1 MCGIVGVLHKN
12 AYRVILDGLIMLQ
25 NRGYDSAGI
34 SIHDGSGILTDKIAS
49 TDELDSIDYLKR
61 NFIVGSLGIGHTRWA
76 THGSKTTVNSHPHV
90 SACGGI
96 SLVHNGIIEN
106 YKSLKTMVNMDCVS
120 ETDSEVLVHLIE
132 HYYYIQIGEP
142 IEKMTKTLE
151 IVTNLLEGTWGIVVI
166 HSDCPNTLFATR
178 YGSPLLVGYDENH
191 AIITSEQSG
200 FNRYIKNY
208 FVLNNR
214 DICIIH
220 KGEVLNVETKENY
233 EKREVN
239 QIDDYDCS
247 PYQHFMIKEIY
258 EQEYSCLHSLKLGS
272 RLKDDYVRLGG
283 LDQHK
288 DILKSLEN
296 IIILGCGTSYFAGL
310 YGSHFFKQLCC
321 FNSVQ
326 VIDGADFSISDVN
339 KKGRTG
345 LILLSQS
352 GETKDLY
359 RVIKIAQSHDLF
371 TIGVVN
377 VVDSLIAREV
387 HCGCYIHA
395 GKEMAVASTKSF
407 TSQVIVLVLISL
419 WFSQNCNYEEARLKR
434 QHVIKDIHNLSMDIK
449 RTLLQH
455 ENVKKFVH
463 YFIDQSSLFILG
475 KGPGEAI
482 AKEGALKVKEVSYIH
497 AEGYSTSCLKHGPF
511 ALLKKDF
518 PVLLLC
524 ADDEYLS
531 KNMNAYEEISS
542 RNANVIKIISSHIR
556 DMVHEKNIVI
566 PHNSSF
572 SHLLMVVILQM
583 LSYEIAISKN
593 INPDKPRNLAKVV
606 TVE

>member
-1 MCGIVGVLHKN
+1 MCGIVGVIHN
-12 AYRVILDGLIMLQ
+12 DAYNVILDGLIMLQ

-34 SIHDGSGILTDKIAS
+34 SIDSSGILTEKIAS
-49 TDELDSIDYLKR
+49 TEELDSIDYLKKK
-61 NFIVGSLGIGHTRWA
+61 FLKGSLGIGHTRWA
-76 THGSKTTVNSHPHV
+76 THGSKTTINSHPHV
-90 SACGGI
+90 SVNGKV

-106 YKSLKTMVNMDCVS
+106 YKALKEILKTDCVS

-132 HYYYIQIGEP
+132 HYYNIQIGEP

-151 IVTNLLEGTWGIVVI
+151 IVTNMLEGTWGLVVI

-178 YGSPLLVGYDENH
+178 YGSPLLVGYDDNN

-200 FNRYIKNY
+200 FNRYVRNY

-214 DICIIH
+214 DICIIN
-220 KGEVLNVETKENY
+220 KDRVLNIETKENY
-233 EKREVN
+233 EKRVVN
-239 QIDDYDCS
+239 QTDSYDCS
-247 PYQHFMIKEIY
+247 PFSHFMIKEIY
-258 EQEYSCLHSLKLGS
+258 EQEHSCLRSLKLGS
-272 RLKDDYVRLGG
+272 RLKEEHVRLGG
-283 LDQHK
+283 LDQQK
-288 DILKSLEN
+288 DILKALDN

-326 VIDGADFSISDVN
+326 VIDGADFNINDVN

-387 HCGCYIHA
+387 NCGCYIHA

-419 WFSQNCNYEEARLKR
+419 WFSQNCNYHDAMLQR
-434 QHVIKDIHNLSMDIK
+434 QQVIKDIHNLSMDIK
-449 RTLLQH
+449 RTLMQH
-455 ENVKKFVH
+455 ENIKKFVD
-463 YFIDQSSLFILG
+463 YFKDQSSLFLLG

-482 AKEGALKVKEVSYIH
+482 AKEGALKIKEVSYIH
-497 AEGYSTSCLKHGPF
+497 AEGYSTSSLKHGPF

-518 PVLLLC
+518 PVILLC
-524 ADDEYLS
+524 GDDEYLS
-531 KNMNAYEEISS
+531 KNINAYEEINS
-542 RNANVIKIISSHIR
+542 RNANVIKIISSHSHS
-556 DMVHEKNIVI
+556 DSNEKNIIV

-572 SHLLMVVILQM
+572 SYLLMVIVLQL
-583 LSYEIAISKN
+583 LSYETAISKN

>member
-1 MCGIVGVLHKN
+1 MCGIVGVIHN
-12 AYRVILDGLIMLQ
+12 DAYNVILDGLIMLQ

-34 SIHDGSGILTDKIAS
+34 SIDSSGILTEKIAS
-49 TDELDSIDYLKR
+49 TEELDSIDYLKKK
-61 NFIVGSLGIGHTRWA
+61 FLKGSLGIGHTRWA
-76 THGSKTTVNSHPHV
+76 THGSKTTINSHPHV
-90 SACGGI
+90 SVDGKV

-106 YKSLKTMVNMDCVS
+106 YKVLKEILKTDCIS

-132 HYYYIQIGEP
+132 HYYNIQIGEP

-151 IVTNLLEGTWGIVVI
+151 IVTSMLEGTWGLVII

-178 YGSPLLVGYDENH
+178 YGSPLLVGYDDNN

-200 FNRYIKNY
+200 FNRYVRNY

-214 DICIIH
+214 DICIIN
-220 KGEVLNVETKENY
+220 KDRVLNIETKENY
-233 EKREVN
+233 EKRIVN
-239 QIDDYDCS
+239 QTDRYDCS
-247 PYQHFMIKEIY
+247 PFSHFMIKEIY
-258 EQEYSCLHSLKLGS
+258 EQEHSCLRSLKLGS
-272 RLKDDYVRLGG
+272 RLKEEHVRLGG
-283 LDQHK
+283 LDQQK
-288 DILKSLEN
+288 DILKALDN

-326 VIDGADFSISDVN
+326 VIDGADFNINDVN

-387 HCGCYIHA
+387 NCGCYIHA

-419 WFSQNCNYEEARLKR
+419 WFSQNCNYDEAMLQR
-434 QHVIKDIHNLSMDIK
+434 QQVIKDIHNLSMDIK
-449 RTLLQH
+449 RTLMQH
-455 ENVKKFVH
+455 ENIKKFVD
-463 YFIDQSSLFILG
+463 YFKDQSSLFLLG
-475 KGPGEAI
+475 KGPGESI
-482 AKEGALKVKEVSYIH
+482 AKEGALKIKEVSYIH
-497 AEGYSTSCLKHGPF
+497 AEGYSTSSLKHGPF

-518 PVLLLC
+518 PVILLC
-524 ADDEYLS
+524 GDDEYLS
-531 KNMNAYEEISS
+531 KNINAYEEINS
-542 RNANVIKIISSHIR
+542 RNANVIKIISSHSHS
-556 DMVHEKNIVI
+556 VSNEKNIIV

-572 SHLLMVVILQM
+572 SYLLMVIVLQL
-583 LSYEIAISKN
+583 LSYETAISKN

>member
-1 MCGIVGVLHKN
+1 MCGIVGVIHN
-12 AYRVILDGLIMLQ
+12 DAYNVILDGLIMLQ

-34 SIHDGSGILTDKIAS
+34 SIDSSGILTEKIAS
-49 TDELDSIDYLKR
+49 TEELDSIDYLKKK
-61 NFIVGSLGIGHTRWA
+61 FLKGSLGIGHTRWA
-76 THGSKTTVNSHPHV
+76 THGSKTTINSHPHV
-90 SACGGI
+90 SVDGKV

-106 YKSLKTMVNMDCVS
+106 YKGLKEIFKTDCIS

-132 HYYYIQIGEP
+132 HYYNIQIGEP

-151 IVTNLLEGTWGIVVI
+151 IVTNMLEGTWGLVII

-178 YGSPLLVGYDENH
+178 YGSPLLVGYDDNN

-200 FNRYIKNY
+200 FNRYVRNY

-214 DICIIH
+214 DICIIN
-220 KGEVLNVETKENY
+220 KDRVLNIETKENY
-233 EKREVN
+233 EKRIVN
-239 QIDDYDCS
+239 QVDRYDCS
-247 PYQHFMIKEIY
+247 PFEHFMIKEIY
-258 EQEYSCLHSLKLGS
+258 EQEHSCLRSLKLGS
-272 RLKDDYVRLGG
+272 RLKEEHVRLGG
-283 LDQHK
+283 LDQQK
-288 DILKSLEN
+288 DILKALDN

-310 YGSHFFKQLCC
+310 YGSHFFKQLCY

-326 VIDGADFSISDVN
+326 VIDGADFNINDVN

-387 HCGCYIHA
+387 NCGCYIHA

-419 WFSQNCNYEEARLKR
+419 WFSQNCNYDEAMLQR
-434 QHVIKDIHNLSMDIK
+434 QQVIKDIHNLSMDIK
-449 RTLLQH
+449 RTLMQH
-455 ENVKKFVH
+455 ENIKKFVD
-463 YFIDQSSLFILG
+463 YFKDQPSLFLLG

-482 AKEGALKVKEVSYIH
+482 AKEGALKIKEVSYIH
-497 AEGYSTSCLKHGPF
+497 AEGYSTSSLKHGPF

-518 PVLLLC
+518 PVILLC
-524 ADDEYLS
+524 GDDEYLS
-531 KNMNAYEEISS
+531 KNINAYEEINS
-542 RNANVIKIISSHIR
+542 RNANVIKIISSHSHS
-556 DMVHEKNIVI
+556 VSNEKNIIV
-566 PHNSSF
+566 PQNSSF
-572 SHLLMVVILQM
+572 SYLLMVIVLQL
-583 LSYEIAISKN
+583 LSYETAISKN

>member
-1 MCGIVGVLHKN
+1 MCGIVGVIHN
-12 AYRVILDGLIMLQ
+12 DAYNVILDGLIMLQ

-34 SIHDGSGILTDKIAS
+34 SIDSGGILTEKIAS
-49 TDELDSIDYLKR
+49 TEELDSIDYLKKK
-61 NFIVGSLGIGHTRWA
+61 FLKGSLGIGHTRWA
-76 THGSKTTVNSHPHV
+76 THGSKTTINSHPHV
-90 SACGGI
+90 SVNGKV

-106 YKSLKTMVNMDCVS
+106 YKALKEILKTECVS

-132 HYYYIQIGEP
+132 QYYYIQIGEP

-151 IVTNLLEGTWGIVVI
+151 IVTNMLEGTWGLVVI

-178 YGSPLLVGYDENH
+178 YGSPLLVGYDDNN

-200 FNRYIKNY
+200 FNRYVRNY

-214 DICIIH
+214 DICIIN
-220 KGEVLNVETKENY
+220 KDRVLNIETKENY
-233 EKREVN
+233 EKRVVN
-239 QIDDYDCS
+239 QTDSYDCS
-247 PYQHFMIKEIY
+247 PFSHFMIKEIY
-258 EQEYSCLHSLKLGS
+258 EQEHSCLRSLKLGS
-272 RLKDDYVRLGG
+272 RLKEEHVRLGG
-283 LDQHK
+283 LDQQK
-288 DILKSLEN
+288 DILKALDN

-326 VIDGADFSISDVN
+326 VIDGADFNINDVN

-387 HCGCYIHA
+387 NCGCYIHA

-419 WFSQNCNYEEARLKR
+419 WFSQNCNYHDAMLQR
-434 QHVIKDIHNLSMDIK
+434 QQVIKDIHNLSMDIK
-449 RTLLQH
+449 RTLMQH
-455 ENVKKFVH
+455 ENIKKFVD
-463 YFIDQSSLFILG
+463 YFKDQSSLFLLG

-482 AKEGALKVKEVSYIH
+482 AKEGALKIKEVSYIH
-497 AEGYSTSCLKHGPF
+497 AEGYSTSSLKHGPF

-518 PVLLLC
+518 PVILLC
-524 ADDEYLS
+524 GDDEYLS
-531 KNMNAYEEISS
+531 KNINAYEEINS
-542 RNANVIKIISSHIR
+542 RNANVIKIISSHSHS
-556 DMVHEKNIVI
+556 DSNEKNIIV

-572 SHLLMVVILQM
+572 SYLLMVIVLQL
-583 LSYEIAISKN
+583 LSYETAISKN

>member
-1 MCGIVGVLHKN
+1 MCGIVGVIHN
-12 AYRVILDGLIMLQ
+12 DAYNVILDGLIMLQ

-34 SIHDGSGILTDKIAS
+34 SIDSSGILTEKIAS
-49 TDELDSIDYLKR
+49 TEELDSIDYLKKK
-61 NFIVGSLGIGHTRWA
+61 FLKGSLGIGHTRWA
-76 THGSKTTVNSHPHV
+76 THGSKTTINSHPHV
-90 SACGGI
+90 SVDGKV

-106 YKSLKTMVNMDCVS
+106 YKGLKEIFKTDCIS

-132 HYYYIQIGEP
+132 HYYNIQIGEP

-151 IVTNLLEGTWGIVVI
+151 IVTNMLEGTWGLVII

-178 YGSPLLVGYDENH
+178 YGSPLLVGYDDNN

-200 FNRYIKNY
+200 FNRYVRNY

-214 DICIIH
+214 DICIIN
-220 KGEVLNVETKENY
+220 KDRVLNIETKENY
-233 EKREVN
+233 EKRVVN
-239 QIDDYDCS
+239 QVDRYDCS
-247 PYQHFMIKEIY
+247 PFSHFMIKEIY
-258 EQEYSCLHSLKLGS
+258 EQEHSCLRSLKLGS
-272 RLKDDYVRLGG
+272 RLKEEYVRLGG
-283 LDQHK
+283 LDQQK
-288 DILKSLEN
+288 DILKALDN

-326 VIDGADFSISDVN
+326 VIDGADFNINDVN

-387 HCGCYIHA
+387 NCGCYIHA

-419 WFSQNCNYEEARLKR
+419 WFSQNCNYHDAMLQR
-434 QHVIKDIHNLSMDIK
+434 QQVIKDIHNLSMDIK
-449 RTLLQH
+449 RTLVQH
-455 ENVKKFVH
+455 ENIKKFVD
-463 YFIDQSSLFILG
+463 YFKDQSSLFLLG

-482 AKEGALKVKEVSYIH
+482 AKEGALKIKEVSYIH
-497 AEGYSTSCLKHGPF
+497 AEGYSTSSLKHGPF

-518 PVLLLC
+518 PVILLC
-524 ADDEYLS
+524 GDDEYLS
-531 KNMNAYEEISS
+531 KNINAYEEINS
-542 RNANVIKIISSHIR
+542 RNANVIKIISSHSHS
-556 DMVHEKNIVI
+556 DSNEKNIIV

-572 SHLLMVVILQM
+572 SYLLMVIVLQL
-583 LSYEIAISKN
+583 LSYETAISKN

>member
-1 MCGIVGVLHKN
+1 MCGIVGVIHN
-12 AYRVILDGLIMLQ
+12 DAYNVILDGLIMLQ

-34 SIHDGSGILTDKIAS
+34 SIDSSGILTEKIAS
-49 TDELDSIDYLKR
+49 TEELDSIDYLKKK
-61 NFIVGSLGIGHTRWA
+61 FLKGSLGIGHTRWA
-76 THGSKTTVNSHPHV
+76 THGSKTTINSHPHV
-90 SACGGI
+90 SVDGKV

-106 YKSLKTMVNMDCVS
+106 YKALKEILKTDCIS

-132 HYYYIQIGEP
+132 HYYNIQIGEP

-151 IVTNLLEGTWGIVVI
+151 IVTNMLEGTWGLVVI

-178 YGSPLLVGYDENH
+178 YGSPLLVGYDDNN

-200 FNRYIKNY
+200 FNRYVRNY

-214 DICIIH
+214 DICIIN
-220 KGEVLNVETKENY
+220 KDRVLNIETKENY
-233 EKREVN
+233 EKRIVN
-239 QIDDYDCS
+239 QVDRYDCS
-247 PYQHFMIKEIY
+247 PFSHFMIKEIY
-258 EQEYSCLHSLKLGS
+258 EQEHSCLRSLKLGS
-272 RLKDDYVRLGG
+272 RLKEEHVRLGG
-283 LDQHK
+283 LDQQK
-288 DILKSLEN
+288 DILKALDN

-326 VIDGADFSISDVN
+326 VIDGADFNINDVN

-387 HCGCYIHA
+387 NCGCYIHA

-419 WFSQNCNYEEARLKR
+419 WFSQNCNYHDAMLQR
-434 QHVIKDIHNLSMDIK
+434 QQVIKDIHNLSMDIK
-449 RTLLQH
+449 RTLIQH
-455 ENVKKFVH
+455 ENIKKFVD
-463 YFIDQSSLFILG
+463 YFKDQSSLFLLG

-482 AKEGALKVKEVSYIH
+482 AKEGALKIKEVSYIH
-497 AEGYSTSCLKHGPF
+497 AEGYSTSSLKHGPF

-518 PVLLLC
+518 PVILLC
-524 ADDEYLS
+524 GDDEYLS
-531 KNMNAYEEISS
+531 KNINAYEEINS
-542 RNANVIKIISSHIR
+542 RNANVIKIISSHSHS
-556 DMVHEKNIVI
+556 DSNEKNIIV

-572 SHLLMVVILQM
+572 SYLLMVIVLQL
-583 LSYEIAISKN
+583 LSYETAISKN

>member
-1 MCGIVGVLHKN
+1 MCGIVGVIHN
-12 AYRVILDGLIMLQ
+12 DAYNVILDGLIMLQ

-34 SIHDGSGILTDKIAS
+34 SIDSSGILTEKIAS
-49 TDELDSIDYLKR
+49 TEELDSIDYLKKK
-61 NFIVGSLGIGHTRWA
+61 FLKGSLGIGHTRWA
-76 THGSKTTVNSHPHV
+76 THGSKTTINSHPHV
-90 SACGGI
+90 SVDGKV

-106 YKSLKTMVNMDCVS
+106 YKALKEILKTDCIS

-132 HYYYIQIGEP
+132 HYYNIQIGEP

-151 IVTNLLEGTWGIVVI
+151 IVTNMLEGTWGLVVI

-178 YGSPLLVGYDENH
+178 YGSPLLVGYDDNN

-200 FNRYIKNY
+200 FNRYVRNY

-214 DICIIH
+214 DICIIN
-220 KGEVLNVETKENY
+220 KDRVLNIETKENY
-233 EKREVN
+233 EKRVVN
-239 QIDDYDCS
+239 QTDSYDCS
-247 PYQHFMIKEIY
+247 PFSHFMIKEIY
-258 EQEYSCLHSLKLGS
+258 EQEHSCLRSLKLGS
-272 RLKDDYVRLGG
+272 RLKEEHVRLGG
-283 LDQHK
+283 LDQQK
-288 DILKSLEN
+288 DILKALDN

-326 VIDGADFSISDVN
+326 VIDGADFNINDVN

-387 HCGCYIHA
+387 NCGCYIHA

-419 WFSQNCNYEEARLKR
+419 WFSQNCNYHDAMLQR
-434 QHVIKDIHNLSMDIK
+434 QQVIKDIHNLSMDIK
-449 RTLLQH
+449 RTLIQH
-455 ENVKKFVH
+455 ENIKKFVD
-463 YFIDQSSLFILG
+463 YFKDQSSLFLLG

-482 AKEGALKVKEVSYIH
+482 AKEGALKIKEVSYIH
-497 AEGYSTSCLKHGPF
+497 AEGYSTSSLKHGPF

-518 PVLLLC
+518 PVILLC
-524 ADDEYLS
+524 GDDEYLS
-531 KNMNAYEEISS
+531 KNINAYEEINS
-542 RNANVIKIISSHIR
+542 RNANVIKIISSHSHS
-556 DMVHEKNIVI
+556 DSNEKNIIV

-572 SHLLMVVILQM
+572 SYLLMVIVLQL
-583 LSYEIAISKN
+583 LSYETAISKN

>member
-1 MCGIVGVLHKN
+1 MCGIVGVIHN
-12 AYRVILDGLIMLQ
+12 DAYNVILDGLIMLQ

-34 SIHDGSGILTDKIAS
+34 SIDSNGILTEKIAS
-49 TDELDSIDYLKR
+49 TEELDSIHYLKKK
-61 NFIVGSLGIGHTRWA
+61 FLKGSLGIGHTRWA
-76 THGSKTTVNSHPHV
+76 THGSKTTINSHPHV
-90 SACGGI
+90 SVNGKV

-106 YKSLKTMVNMDCVS
+106 YKALKEILKTECVS

-132 HYYYIQIGEP
+132 QYYYIQIGEP

-151 IVTNLLEGTWGIVVI
+151 IVTNMLEGTWGLVVI

-178 YGSPLLVGYDENH
+178 YGSPLLVGYDDNN

-200 FNRYIKNY
+200 FNRYVRNY

-214 DICIIH
+214 DICIIN
-220 KGEVLNVETKENY
+220 KDRVLNIETKENY
-233 EKREVN
+233 EKRVVN
-239 QIDDYDCS
+239 QTDSYDCS
-247 PYQHFMIKEIY
+247 PFSHFMIKEIY
-258 EQEYSCLHSLKLGS
+258 EQEHSCLRSLKLGS
-272 RLKDDYVRLGG
+272 RLKEEHVRLGG
-283 LDQHK
+283 LDQQK
-288 DILKSLEN
+288 DILKALDN

-326 VIDGADFSISDVN
+326 VIDGADFNINDVN

-387 HCGCYIHA
+387 NCGCYIHA

-419 WFSQNCNYEEARLKR
+419 WFSQNCNYHDAMLQR
-434 QHVIKDIHNLSMDIK
+434 QQVIKDIHNLSMDIK
-449 RTLLQH
+449 RTLMQH
-455 ENVKKFVH
+455 ENIKKFVD
-463 YFIDQSSLFILG
+463 YLKDQPSLFLLG
-475 KGPGEAI
+475 KGPGESI
-482 AKEGALKVKEVSYIH
+482 AKEGALKIKEVSYIH
-497 AEGYSTSCLKHGPF
+497 AEGYSTSSLKHGPF

-518 PVLLLC
+518 PVILLC
-524 ADDEYLS
+524 GDDEYLS
-531 KNMNAYEEISS
+531 KNINAYEEINS
-542 RNANVIKIISSHIR
+542 RNANVIKIISSHSHS
-556 DMVHEKNIVI
+556 DSNEKNIIV

-572 SHLLMVVILQM
+572 SYLLMVIVLQL
-583 LSYEIAISKN
+583 LSYETAISKN

>member
-1 MCGIVGVLHKN
+1 MCGIVGVIHN
-12 AYRVILDGLIMLQ
+12 DAYNVILDGLIMLQ

-34 SIHDGSGILTDKIAS
+34 SIDSSGILTEKIAS
-49 TDELDSIDYLKR
+49 TEELDSIDYLKKK
-61 NFIVGSLGIGHTRWA
+61 FLKGSLGIGHTRWA
-76 THGSKTTVNSHPHV
+76 THGSKTTINSHPHV
-90 SACGGI
+90 SVDGKV

-106 YKSLKTMVNMDCVS
+106 YKGLKEIFKTDCIS

-132 HYYYIQIGEP
+132 HYYNIQIGEP

-151 IVTNLLEGTWGIVVI
+151 IVTNMLEGTWGLVII

-178 YGSPLLVGYDENH
+178 YGSPLLVGYDDNN

-200 FNRYIKNY
+200 FNRYVRNY

-214 DICIIH
+214 DICIIN
-220 KGEVLNVETKENY
+220 KDRVLNIETKENY
-233 EKREVN
+233 EKRIVN
-239 QIDDYDCS
+239 QVDRYDCS
-247 PYQHFMIKEIY
+247 PFEHFMIKEIY
-258 EQEYSCLHSLKLGS
+258 EQEHSCLRSLKLGS
-272 RLKDDYVRLGG
+272 RLKEEHVRLGG
-283 LDQHK
+283 LDQQK
-288 DILKSLEN
+288 DILKALDN

-310 YGSHFFKQLCC
+310 YGSHFFKQLCY

-326 VIDGADFSISDVN
+326 VIDGADFNINDVN

-387 HCGCYIHA
+387 NCGCYIHA

-419 WFSQNCNYEEARLKR
+419 WFSQNCNYDEAMLQR
-434 QHVIKDIHNLSMDIK
+434 QQVIKDIHNLSMDIK
-449 RTLLQH
+449 RTLMQH
-455 ENVKKFVH
+455 ENIKKFVD
-463 YFIDQSSLFILG
+463 YFKDQPSLFLLG
-475 KGPGEAI
+475 KGPGESI
-482 AKEGALKVKEVSYIH
+482 AKEGALKIKEVSYIH
-497 AEGYSTSCLKHGPF
+497 AEGYSTSSLKHGPF

-518 PVLLLC
+518 PVILLC
-524 ADDEYLS
+524 GDDEYLS
-531 KNMNAYEEISS
+531 KNINAYEEINS
-542 RNANVIKIISSHIR
+542 RNANVIKIISSHSHS
-556 DMVHEKNIVI
+556 VSNEKNIIV
-566 PHNSSF
+566 PQNSSF
-572 SHLLMVVILQM
+572 SYLLMVIVLQL
-583 LSYEIAISKN
+583 LSYETAISKN

>member
-1 MCGIVGVLHKN
+1 MCGIVGVIHN
-12 AYRVILDGLIMLQ
+12 DAYNVILDGLIMLQ

-34 SIHDGSGILTDKIAS
+34 SIDSGGILTEKIAS
-49 TDELDSIDYLKR
+49 TEELDSIDYLKKK
-61 NFIVGSLGIGHTRWA
+61 FLKGSLGIGHTRWA
-76 THGSKTTVNSHPHV
+76 THGSKTTINSHPHV
-90 SACGGI
+90 SVNGKV

-106 YKSLKTMVNMDCVS
+106 YKALKEIFKTDCIS

-132 HYYYIQIGEP
+132 HYYNIQIGEP

-151 IVTNLLEGTWGIVVI
+151 IVTNMLEGTWGLVVI

-178 YGSPLLVGYDENH
+178 YGSPLLVGYDDNN

-200 FNRYIKNY
+200 FNRYVRNY

-214 DICIIH
+214 DICIIN
-220 KGEVLNVETKENY
+220 KDRVLNIETKENY
-233 EKREVN
+233 EKRIVN
-239 QIDDYDCS
+239 QVDRYDCS
-247 PYQHFMIKEIY
+247 PFSHFMIKEIY
-258 EQEYSCLHSLKLGS
+258 EQEHSCLRSLKLGS
-272 RLKDDYVRLGG
+272 RLKEEHVRLGG
-283 LDQHK
+283 LDQQK
-288 DILKSLEN
+288 DILKALDN

-326 VIDGADFSISDVN
+326 VIDGADFNINDVN

-387 HCGCYIHA
+387 NCGCYIHA

-419 WFSQNCNYEEARLKR
+419 WFSQNCNYHDAMLQR
-434 QHVIKDIHNLSMDIK
+434 QQVIKDIHNLSMDIK
-449 RTLLQH
+449 RTLMQH
-455 ENVKKFVH
+455 KNIKKFVD
-463 YFIDQSSLFILG
+463 YFKDQSSLFLLG

-482 AKEGALKVKEVSYIH
+482 AKEGALKIKEVSYIH
-497 AEGYSTSCLKHGPF
+497 AEGYSTSSLKHGPF

-518 PVLLLC
+518 PVILLC
-524 ADDEYLS
+524 GDDEYLS
-531 KNMNAYEEISS
+531 KNINAYEEINS
-542 RNANVIKIISSHIR
+542 RNANVIKIISSHSHS
-556 DMVHEKNIVI
+556 DSNEKNIIV

-572 SHLLMVVILQM
+572 SYLLMVIVLQL
-583 LSYEIAISKN
+583 LSYETAISKN

>member
-1 MCGIVGVLHKN
+1 MCGIVGVIHN
-12 AYRVILDGLIMLQ
+12 DAYNVILDGLIMLQ

-34 SIHDGSGILTDKIAS
+34 SIDSSGILTEKIAS
-49 TDELDSIDYLKR
+49 TEELDSIDYLKKK
-61 NFIVGSLGIGHTRWA
+61 FLKGSLGIGHTRWA
-76 THGSKTTVNSHPHV
+76 THGSKTTINSHPHV
-90 SACGGI
+90 SVDGKV

-106 YKSLKTMVNMDCVS
+106 YKVLKEILKTDCIS

-132 HYYYIQIGEP
+132 HYYNIQIGEP

-151 IVTNLLEGTWGIVVI
+151 IVTNMLEGTWGLVVI

-178 YGSPLLVGYDENH
+178 YGSPLLVGYDDNN

-200 FNRYIKNY
+200 FNRYVRNY

-214 DICIIH
+214 DICIIN
-220 KGEVLNVETKENY
+220 KDRVLNIETKENY
-233 EKREVN
+233 EKRVVN
-239 QIDDYDCS
+239 QTDSYDCS
-247 PYQHFMIKEIY
+247 PFSHFMIKEIY
-258 EQEYSCLHSLKLGS
+258 EQEHSCLRSLKLGS
-272 RLKDDYVRLGG
+272 RLKEEHVRLGG
-283 LDQHK
+283 LDQQK
-288 DILKSLEN
+288 DILKALDN

-326 VIDGADFSISDVN
+326 VIDGADFNINDVN

-387 HCGCYIHA
+387 NCGCYIHA

-419 WFSQNCNYEEARLKR
+419 WFSQNCNYDEAMLQR
-434 QHVIKDIHNLSMDIK
+434 QQVIKDIHNLSMDIK
-449 RTLLQH
+449 RTLMQH
-455 ENVKKFVH
+455 ENIKKFVD
-463 YFIDQSSLFILG
+463 YFKDQPSLFLLG
-475 KGPGEAI
+475 KGPGESI
-482 AKEGALKVKEVSYIH
+482 AKEGALKIKEVSYIH
-497 AEGYSTSCLKHGPF
+497 AEGYSTSSLKHGPF

-518 PVLLLC
+518 PVILLC
-524 ADDEYLS
+524 GDDEYLS
-531 KNMNAYEEISS
+531 KNINAYEEINS
-542 RNANVIKIISSHIR
+542 RNANVIKIISSHSHS
-556 DMVHEKNIVI
+556 VSNEKNIIV
-566 PHNSSF
+566 PQNSSF
-572 SHLLMVVILQM
+572 SYLLMVIVLQL
-583 LSYEIAISKN
+583 LSYETAISKN

>member
-1 MCGIVGVLHKN
+1 MCGIVGVIHN
-12 AYRVILDGLIMLQ
+12 DAYNVILDGLIMLQ

-34 SIHDGSGILTDKIAS
+34 SIDSSGILTEKIAS
-49 TDELDSIDYLKR
+49 TEELDSIDYLKKK
-61 NFIVGSLGIGHTRWA
+61 FLKGSLGIGHTRWA
-76 THGSKTTVNSHPHV
+76 THGSKTTINSHPHV
-90 SACGGI
+90 SVDGKV

-106 YKSLKTMVNMDCVS
+106 YKVLKEILKTDCIS

-132 HYYYIQIGEP
+132 HYYNIQIGEP

-151 IVTNLLEGTWGIVVI
+151 IVTNMLEGTWGLVII

-178 YGSPLLVGYDENH
+178 YGSPLLVGYDDNN

-200 FNRYIKNY
+200 FNRYVRNY

-214 DICIIH
+214 DICIIN
-220 KGEVLNVETKENY
+220 KDRVLNIETKENY
-233 EKREVN
+233 EKRIVN
-239 QIDDYDCS
+239 QVDRYDCS
-247 PYQHFMIKEIY
+247 PFEHFMIKEIY
-258 EQEYSCLHSLKLGS
+258 EQEHSCLRSLKLGS
-272 RLKDDYVRLGG
+272 RLKEEHVRLGG
-283 LDQHK
+283 LDQQK
-288 DILKSLEN
+288 DILKALDN

-326 VIDGADFSISDVN
+326 VIDGADFNINDVN

-387 HCGCYIHA
+387 NCGCYIHA

-419 WFSQNCNYEEARLKR
+419 WFSQNCNYDEAMLQR
-434 QHVIKDIHNLSMDIK
+434 QQVIKDIHNLSMDIK
-449 RTLLQH
+449 RTLMQH
-455 ENVKKFVH
+455 ENIKKFVE
-463 YFIDQSSLFILG
+463 YFKDQSSLFLLG
-475 KGPGEAI
+475 KGPGESI
-482 AKEGALKVKEVSYIH
+482 AKEGALKIKEVSYIH
-497 AEGYSTSCLKHGPF
+497 AEGYSTSSLKHGPF

-518 PVLLLC
+518 PVILLC
-524 ADDEYLS
+524 GDDEYLS
-531 KNMNAYEEISS
+531 KNINAYEEINS
-542 RNANVIKIISSHIR
+542 RNANVIKIISSHSHS
-556 DMVHEKNIVI
+556 VSNEKNIIV

-572 SHLLMVVILQM
+572 SYLLMVIVLQL
-583 LSYEIAISKN
+583 LSYETAISKN

>member
-1 MCGIVGVLHKN
+1 MCGIVGVIHN
-12 AYRVILDGLIMLQ
+12 DAYNVILDGLIMLQ

-34 SIHDGSGILTDKIAS
+34 SIDSSGILTEKIAS
-49 TDELDSIDYLKR
+49 TEELDSIDYLKKK
-61 NFIVGSLGIGHTRWA
+61 FLKGSLGIGHTRWA
-76 THGSKTTVNSHPHV
+76 THGSKTTINSHPHV
-90 SACGGI
+90 SVDGKV

-106 YKSLKTMVNMDCVS
+106 YKVLKEILKTDCIS

-132 HYYYIQIGEP
+132 HYYNIQIGEP

-151 IVTNLLEGTWGIVVI
+151 IVTNMLEGTWGLVVI

-178 YGSPLLVGYDENH
+178 YGSPLLVGYDDNN

-200 FNRYIKNY
+200 FNRYVRNY

-214 DICIIH
+214 DICIIN
-220 KGEVLNVETKENY
+220 KDRVLNIETKENY
-233 EKREVN
+233 EKRIVN
-239 QIDDYDCS
+239 QTDSYDCS
-247 PYQHFMIKEIY
+247 PFSHFMIKEIY
-258 EQEYSCLHSLKLGS
+258 EQEHSCLRSLKLGS
-272 RLKDDYVRLGG
+272 RLKEEHVRLGG
-283 LDQHK
+283 LDQQK
-288 DILKSLEN
+288 DILKALDN

-326 VIDGADFSISDVN
+326 VIDGADFNINDVN

-387 HCGCYIHA
+387 NCGCYIHA

-419 WFSQNCNYEEARLKR
+419 WFSQNCNYDEAMLQR
-434 QHVIKDIHNLSMDIK
+434 QQVIKDIHNLSMDIK
-449 RTLLQH
+449 RTLMQH
-455 ENVKKFVH
+455 ENIKKFVD
-463 YFIDQSSLFILG
+463 YFKDQPSLFLLG
-475 KGPGEAI
+475 KGPGESI
-482 AKEGALKVKEVSYIH
+482 AKEGALKIKEVSYIH
-497 AEGYSTSCLKHGPF
+497 AEGYSTSSLKHGPF

-518 PVLLLC
+518 PVILLC
-524 ADDEYLS
+524 GDDEYLS
-531 KNMNAYEEISS
+531 KNINAYEEINS
-542 RNANVIKIISSHIR
+542 RNANVIKIISSHSHS
-556 DMVHEKNIVI
+556 VSNEKNIIV
-566 PHNSSF
+566 PQNSSF
-572 SHLLMVVILQM
+572 SYLLMVIVLQL
-583 LSYEIAISKN
+583 LSYETAISKN

>member
-1 MCGIVGVLHKN
+1 MCGIVGVIHN
-12 AYRVILDGLIMLQ
+12 DAYNVILDGLIMLQ

-34 SIHDGSGILTDKIAS
+34 SIDSSGILTEKIAS
-49 TDELDSIDYLKR
+49 TEELDSIDYLKKK
-61 NFIVGSLGIGHTRWA
+61 FLKGSLGIGHTRWA
-76 THGSKTTVNSHPHV
+76 THGSKTTINSHPHV
-90 SACGGI
+90 SVDGKV

-106 YKSLKTMVNMDCVS
+106 YKALKEILKTNCIS

-132 HYYYIQIGEP
+132 HYYNIKIGEP

-151 IVTNLLEGTWGIVVI
+151 IVTNMLEGTWGLVVI

-178 YGSPLLVGYDENH
+178 YGSPLLVGYDDNN

-200 FNRYIKNY
+200 FNRYVRNY

-214 DICIIH
+214 DICIIN
-220 KGEVLNVETKENY
+220 KDRVLNIETKENY
-233 EKREVN
+233 EERIVN
-239 QIDDYDCS
+239 QVDRYDCS
-247 PYQHFMIKEIY
+247 PYEHFMIKEIY
-258 EQEYSCLHSLKLGS
+258 EQEHSCLRSLKLGS
-272 RLKDDYVRLGG
+272 RLKEEHVRLGG
-283 LDQHK
+283 LDQQK
-288 DILKSLEN
+288 DMLKALDN

-326 VIDGADFSISDVN
+326 VIDGADFNINDVN

-387 HCGCYIHA
+387 NCGCYIHA

-419 WFSQNCNYEEARLKR
+419 WFSQNCNYDEAMLQR
-434 QHVIKDIHNLSMDIK
+434 QQVIKDIHNLSMDIK
-449 RTLLQH
+449 RTLIQH
-455 ENVKKFVH
+455 
-463 YFIDQSSLFILG
+463 
-475 KGPGEAI
+475 
-482 AKEGALKVKEVSYIH
+482 
-497 AEGYSTSCLKHGPF
+497 
-511 ALLKKDF
+511 
-518 PVLLLC
+518 
-524 ADDEYLS
+524 
-531 KNMNAYEEISS
+531 
-542 RNANVIKIISSHIR
+542 
-556 DMVHEKNIVI
+556 
-566 PHNSSF
+566 
-572 SHLLMVVILQM
+572 
-583 LSYEIAISKN
+583 
-593 INPDKPRNLAKVV
+593 
-606 TVE
+606 

>member
-1 MCGIVGVLHKN
+1 MCGIVGVIHN
-12 AYRVILDGLIMLQ
+12 DAYNVILDGLIMLQ

-34 SIHDGSGILTDKIAS
+34 SIDSGGILTEKIAS
-49 TDELDSIDYLKR
+49 TEELDSIDYLKKK
-61 NFIVGSLGIGHTRWA
+61 FLKGSLGIGHTRWA
-76 THGSKTTVNSHPHV
+76 THGSKTTINSHPHV
-90 SACGGI
+90 SVNGKV

-106 YKSLKTMVNMDCVS
+106 YKALKEILKTDCVS

-142 IEKMTKTLE
+142 NEKMTKTLE
-151 IVTNLLEGTWGIVVI
+151 IVTNMLEGTWGLVVI

-178 YGSPLLVGYDENH
+178 YGSPLLVGYDDNN

-200 FNRYIKNY
+200 FNRYVRNY

-214 DICIIH
+214 DICIIN
-220 KGEVLNVETKENY
+220 KDRVLNIETKENY
-233 EKREVN
+233 EKRVVN
-239 QIDDYDCS
+239 QTDSYDCS
-247 PYQHFMIKEIY
+247 PFSHFMIKEIY
-258 EQEYSCLHSLKLGS
+258 EQEHSCLRSLKLGS
-272 RLKDDYVRLGG
+272 RLKEEHVRLGG
-283 LDQHK
+283 LDQQK
-288 DILKSLEN
+288 DILKALDN

-326 VIDGADFSISDVN
+326 VIDGADFNINDVN

-387 HCGCYIHA
+387 NCGCYIHA

-419 WFSQNCNYEEARLKR
+419 WFSQNCNYHDAMLQR
-434 QHVIKDIHNLSMDIK
+434 QQVIKDIHNLSMDIK
-449 RTLLQH
+449 RTLMQH
-455 ENVKKFVH
+455 ENIKKFVD
-463 YFIDQSSLFILG
+463 YFKDQSSLFLLG

-482 AKEGALKVKEVSYIH
+482 AKEGALKIKEVSYIH
-497 AEGYSTSCLKHGPF
+497 AEGYSTSSLKHGPF

-518 PVLLLC
+518 PVILLC
-524 ADDEYLS
+524 GDDEYLS
-531 KNMNAYEEISS
+531 KNINAYEEINS
-542 RNANVIKIISSHIR
+542 RNANVIKIISSHSHS
-556 DMVHEKNIVI
+556 DSNEKNIIV

-572 SHLLMVVILQM
+572 SYLLMVIVLQL
-583 LSYEIAISKN
+583 LSYETAISKN

>member
-1 MCGIVGVLHKN
+1 MCGIVGVIHN
-12 AYRVILDGLIMLQ
+12 DAYNVILDGLIMLQ

-34 SIHDGSGILTDKIAS
+34 SIDSSGILTEKIAS
-49 TDELDSIDYLKR
+49 TEELDSIDYLKKK
-61 NFIVGSLGIGHTRWA
+61 FLKGSLGIGHTRWA
-76 THGSKTTVNSHPHV
+76 THGSKTTINSHPHV
-90 SACGGI
+90 SVNGKV

-106 YKSLKTMVNMDCVS
+106 YKALKEILKTDCVS

-132 HYYYIQIGEP
+132 HYYNIQIGEP

-151 IVTNLLEGTWGIVVI
+151 IVTNMLEGTWGLVVI

-178 YGSPLLVGYDENH
+178 YGSPLLVGYDDNN

-200 FNRYIKNY
+200 FNRYVRNY

-214 DICIIH
+214 DICIIN
-220 KGEVLNVETKENY
+220 KDRVLNIETKENY
-233 EKREVN
+233 EKRVVN
-239 QIDDYDCS
+239 QTDSYDCS
-247 PYQHFMIKEIY
+247 PFSHFMIKEIY
-258 EQEYSCLHSLKLGS
+258 EQEHSCLRSLKLGS
-272 RLKDDYVRLGG
+272 RLKEEHVRLGG
-283 LDQHK
+283 LDQQK
-288 DILKSLEN
+288 DILKALDN

-326 VIDGADFSISDVN
+326 VIDGADFNINDVN

-387 HCGCYIHA
+387 NCGCYIHA

-419 WFSQNCNYEEARLKR
+419 WFSQNCNYHDAMLQR
-434 QHVIKDIHNLSMDIK
+434 QQVIKDIHNLSMDIK
-449 RTLLQH
+449 RTLIQH
-455 ENVKKFVH
+455 ENIKKFVD
-463 YFIDQSSLFILG
+463 YFKDQSSLFLLG

-482 AKEGALKVKEVSYIH
+482 AKEGALKIKEVSYIH
-497 AEGYSTSCLKHGPF
+497 AEGYSTSSLKHGPF

-518 PVLLLC
+518 PVILLC
-524 ADDEYLS
+524 GDDEYLS
-531 KNMNAYEEISS
+531 KNINAYEEINS
-542 RNANVIKIISSHIR
+542 RNANVIKIISSHSHS
-556 DMVHEKNIVI
+556 DSNEKNIIV

-572 SHLLMVVILQM
+572 SYLLMVIVLQL
-583 LSYEIAISKN
+583 LSYETAISKN